1 LQGNYYHL
9 PNQQVKMFEIEVNG
23 EPISAQAFLTLT
35 SQFEIDTV
43 PVLAVDVTLREWLGG
58 RNIAEMSDGTSVIN
72 PALGREGIVVRP
84 MQEQRDLEFGRV
96 IIKQRS
102 PQYLAVSDY

>member
-1 LQGNYYHL
+1 MQRKGNAH
-9 PNQQVKMFEIEVNG
+9 
-23 EPISAQAFLTLT
+23 
-35 SQFEIDTV
+35 
-43 PVLAVDVTLREWLGG
+43 TLRDWLNG
-58 RNIAEMSDGTSVIN
+58 RSIAEVSDGKSVIN
-72 PALGREGIVVRP
+72 PTLAREGIVVRP